1 MQRALELAERGGGA
15 TAPNPMVGC
24 VLVAPDGTVAGE
36 GFHRRAGGPHAEV
49 EALEAARRAGRDPA
63 GALAVV
69 TLEPCDTH
77 HRTPPCTVAL
87 LEAGVERVVYAVS
100 DPHVGRGGAE
110 RLRAGGVDVR
120 GGILEAPSRRLIEP
134 WLHFV
139 QSGRPLIHM
148 KTAQTLNARVTR
160 GRKSEPWVTGRDA
173 RQAVHRLRRRHR
185 ALLVGAGTVLV
196 DDPLLTVRDWPP
208 PGEADDWPEVQ
219 PIRVVLDSGLRTPL
233 DSRLVRSVADAPVW
247 IFAATDAPAGREAD
261 LAERGVEVIRV
272 ERGREGVDLAAVV
285 DELARRQVP
294 GVLVEAGPTLAT
306 AFLEADLVDRWTMF
320 LAPDW
325 VTERGALPML
335 LRESPDMGFELV
347 DAEWSVHGRD
357 AAVTGR
363 VRGRRSSVEEPPP
376 RGGFGAVGLA
386 SPDVHRSR

>member
-1 MQRALELAERGGGA
+1 MRRALELAERGGGA

-24 VLVAPDGTVAGE
+24 VLVATDGTVIGE

-63 GALAVV
+63 GSLAVV
-69 TLEPCDTH
+69 TLEPCNAH
-77 HRTPPCTVAL
+77 NRTPPCTVAL
-87 LEAGVERVVYAVS
+87 LEAGVEGVAYAVS

-110 RLRAGGVDVR
+110 RLRAGGVVVQE
-120 GGILEAPSRRLIEP
+120 GVLEAASRRLIEP

-139 QSGRPLIHM
+139 QSGRPWFHV

-160 GRKSEPWVTGRDA
+160 GRESEPWITGADA
-173 RQAVHRLRRRHR
+173 RRAVHRLRRQHR
-185 ALLVGAGTVLV
+185 AVMVGVGTVLA

-208 PGEADDWPEVQ
+208 PQEADGWPEVQ
-219 PIRVVLDSGLRTPL
+219 PIRAVLDSRLRTPL
-233 DSRLVRSVADAPVW
+233 ESRLVGSASAAPVW
-247 IFAATDAPAGREAD
+247 IFASEDAPAEREEALTGRG
-261 LAERGVEVIRV
+261 LEVIRV
-272 ERGREGVDLAAVV
+272 GRFREELDLKAVSE
-285 DELARRQVP
+285 ELARREVT

-306 AFLEADLVDRWTMF
+306 SLLEADLADRWTMF

-335 LRESPDMGFELV
+335 LTESPYVGFELV

-363 VRGRRSSVEEPPP
+363 VRRV
-376 RGGFGAVGLA
+376 
-386 SPDVHRSR
+386 